1 MCQSFKASSKS
12 AESKNFTFPGR
23 CKRSPVSF
31 PRSRRDVRCF
41 CLTQPRVATLWAQ
54 KIRGGNLADWL
65 SENKNDVFLN
75 VTWNPWPIS
84 WYIQLSMII
93 QPKKKYIFQTL
104 PMPGLPSQ
112 TWRPVYRFSH
122 PWVRWINGLLYGKND
137 RKHPCVVGKSTISCR
152 PPPKS
157 P

>member
-93 QPKKKYIFQTL
+93 QPKKKKKIHFPNFANARASISNLTTGVSFFTPLGAVNQ
-104 PMPGLPSQ
+104 
-112 TWRPVYRFSH
+112 
-122 PWVRWINGLLYGKND
+122 WIALREKWQETSMCRGKIHD
-137 RKHPCVVGKSTISCR
+137 FL
-152 PPPKS
+152 
-157 P
+157 